1 MAHRS
6 IAVAVAV
13 LTGSPLAGQATAPV
27 PDSVFAQWTS
37 THGPG
42 CTVGVDLAG
51 TRATRAYGMANLE
64 SGVPLRPE
72 SVIESGSV
80 AVAAHRLRR
89 RVSEPGIG
97 SDPPN

>member
-13 LTGSPLAGQATAPV
+13 LTGSPVAAQSTAPV
-27 PDSVFAQWTS
+27 LDSVFAQWTS

-51 TRATRAYGMANLE
+51 TSL
-64 SGVPLRPE
+64 P
-72 SVIESGSV
+72 
-80 AVAAHRLRR
+80 
-89 RVSEPGIG
+89 
-97 SDPPN
+97 